1 MQDCL
6 ICKRIKMIKNNE
18 NPYFVKELETGYVV
32 LGDHQRF
39 KGYTLFLCKKHAQQ
53 RMLRAN
59 KNLIPKG
66 SKFKIKKIE
75 IKEVRKRT

>member
-1 MQDCL
+1 MKNFNNEQVKDAGASAFSS
-6 ICKRIKMIKNNE
+6 KNN
-18 NPYFVKELETGYVV
+18 
-32 LGDHQRF
+32 
-39 KGYTLFLCKKHAQQ
+39 LFLCKKHAQQ

>member
-1 MQDCL
+1 MQNFKEEQL
-6 ICKRIKMIKNNE
+6 NNDGLSADFSE
-18 NPYFVKELETGYVV
+18 NN
-32 LGDHQRF
+32 
-39 KGYTLFLCKKHAQQ
+39 LFLCKKHAQQ